1 MAVIQCPDKM
11 SPKLSYADLRAY
23 ISARSQ
29 RDEEN
34 YEFDLEGLDEAYA
47 SLKSELSFAMVL
59 ATGLSETDL
68 NRDISNERPIDAI
81 GDRYAAA
88 RFFLEYD
95 SNLTRLDGSRN
106 GPVGLL
112 DNAFAIAD
120 CLAAGRMNNA
130 QVLRDQAVQL
140 LDQRA
145 YEDQASYAEDLERQK
160 DPEYYVYVIPQR
172 LFVFVHELMGQR
184 AGQEKQPWGKWDI
197 IGDREYIAA
206 ARAVYT
212 RDMDKAAQ
220 VLCNLSNLHVQYSN
234 PFPTGDDDDR
244 LMGVEF
250 DNPVRSLWPTEIFA
264 WLRLRHERGLAL
276 PQVEHPLLDQPLGR
290 FDPSATHKP
299 DYEPWFTQLV
309 GKLVEFNPRYADLPQ
324 LVFDDP

>member
-1 MAVIQCPDKM
+1 MAMMCENSLSI
-11 SPKLSYADLRAY
+11 KLTYPGLIEHLARYKDDILRRYNRDLQKIKDLPAGQEHGDTRLAMHAEFAEANLFNLSLLENVE
-23 ISARSQ
+23 IAVLQARS
-29 RDEEN
+29 
-34 YEFDLEGLDEAYA
+34 
-47 SLKSELSFAMVL
+47 
-59 ATGLSETDL
+59 
-68 NRDISNERPIDAI
+68 
-81 GDRYAAA
+81 AAA
-88 RFFLEYD
+88 HFLLDYA

-160 DPEYYVYVIPQR
+160 DPENYVYVIPQR

-197 IGDREYIAA
+197 IGDKEYIAA

-212 RDMDKAAQ
+212 EDMDKAAQ
-220 VLCNLSNLHVQYSN
+220 VLCNLCNLHVQYSN
-234 PFPTGDDDDR
+234 PFPTGDNDDR

-290 FDPSATHKP
+290 FDPSATPKP

>member
-1 MAVIQCPDKM
+1 MVMIQCHERRQPEI
-11 SPKLSYADLRAY
+11 SYGDLRAY
-23 ISARSQ
+23 LSSRSQ
-29 RDEEN
+29 SDEQN
-34 YEFDLEGLDEAYA
+34 YAFDLEGLDELY
-47 SLKSELSFAMVL
+47 SDPKGDLSFAMIL
-59 ATGLSETDL
+59 AIGLIEIDL
-68 NRDISNERPIDAI
+68 GKGISNDRPMDSIR
-81 GDRYAAA
+81 DRYAAA

-95 SNLTRLDGSRN
+95 SNLTRLDGSRS
-106 GPVGLL
+106 GPVFLL

-130 QVLRDQAVQL
+130 QVLRDQAAQL

-145 YEDQASYAEDLERQK
+145 YKAQELYAEDLERQK
-160 DPEYYVYVIPQR
+160 DPENYVYVIPQR

-197 IGDREYIAA
+197 IGDKEYIAA

-212 RDMDKAAQ
+212 QDMDKAAQ
-220 VLCNLSNLHVQYSN
+220 VLCNLCNLHVQYSN
-234 PFPTGDDDDR
+234 PFPSGDNDDR

-264 WLRLRHERGLAL
+264 WLRLRHEHGLAL

-290 FDPSATHKP
+290 FDPSAIPKP
-299 DYEPWFTQLV
+299 DYEAWFTQLV